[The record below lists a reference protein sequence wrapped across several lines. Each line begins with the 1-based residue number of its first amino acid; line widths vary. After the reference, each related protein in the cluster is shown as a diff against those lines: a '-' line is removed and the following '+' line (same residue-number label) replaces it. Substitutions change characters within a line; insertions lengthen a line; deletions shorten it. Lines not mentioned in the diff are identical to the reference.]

1 MTLTLKTPWT
11 IHLPTPHRNQ
21 RTVLKSSAR
30 YRVVACGR
38 RWGKTTLGQIEI
50 VEQAAVQHKTCW
62 WLAPTYAMADHVWA
76 ELKLAC
82 RDLPGLAVH
91 EQPRRLDF
99 RQGGSIAIHSTHLPD
114 HLRGAGLDF
123 VVLDEAAFME
133 SSVWPQVV
141 RPMLLDRSGG
151 ALFLSSP
158 AGRNTFWEV
167 YHHGLQRRTG
177 WRSFHFTTFDNPL
190 IDPAEL
196 ETIRQ
201 QTPERIWRA
210 EYLAEFV
217 EDSGRVFRDIQA
229 AATAPL
235 DAEPIPGV
243 RYVAGIDWGR
253 EDDLTAIVV
262 LDADHRRMVA
272 IDAFTGIGWNLQRGR
287 LQAVCD
293 RWHPAALWAESN
305 SIGSPNIEALQAE
318 GLPMRPFAMTAA
330 SKPSLIDALALAI
343 ERRQLALQPDESLLS
358 ELAAYTVERQPAGTW
373 RYTAPSGLHDDRV
386 IALALAWH
394 GLRRTA
400 LPIAFI

>member
-1 MTLTLKTPWT
+1 MTPKTPWT

-30 YRVVACGR
+30 FRVVACGR
-38 RWGKTTLGQIEI
+38 RFGKTFVGLYAILAAAARGQ
-50 VEQAAVQHKTCW
+50 KCW

-76 ELKLAC
+76 ELKTAC
-82 RDLPGLAVH
+82 RDLPGLNVH
-91 EQPRRLDF
+91 EQTRRLDF
-99 RQGGSIAIHSTHLPD
+99 RQGGSIAIHSAHLPD

-167 YHHGLQRRTG
+167 YHNGLQRRTG
-177 WRSFHFTTFDNPL
+177 WRSFHFTSFDTPL

-210 EYLAEFV
+210 EYLAECV
-217 EDSGRVFRDIQA
+217 EDSGRVFRASQA

-235 DAEPIPGV
+235 DAEPVPGV

-253 EDDLTAIVV
+253 ENDLTAIVV
-262 LDADHRRMVA
+262 LDADHHRLVA
-272 IDAFTGIGWNLQRGR
+272 IDAFTGIGWDLQRGR
-287 LQAVCD
+287 LQAVYD
-293 RWHPAALWAESN
+293 RWRPVVVWAESN

-318 GLPMRPFAMTAA
+318 GLPMRPFAMTAT
-330 SKPSLIDALALAI
+330 SKPTLIDALALAI

-358 ELAAYTVERQPAGTW
+358 ELAAYTVERQPAGNW
-373 RYTAPSGLHDDRV
+373 RYSAPSGLHDDRV

-394 GLRRTA
+394 GLRHSA
-400 LPIAFI
+400 LPISFV